1 MTKKQKL
8 EESRR
13 NVFSRPLARV
23 ILVLTPMLVTAG
35 IKHFSVCGVICKKKE
50 KKEEEKKENK
60 ENKDQPNN

>member
-1 MTKKQKL
+1 
-8 EESRR
+8 
-13 NVFSRPLARV
+13 
-23 ILVLTPMLVTAG
+23 MLVTAG